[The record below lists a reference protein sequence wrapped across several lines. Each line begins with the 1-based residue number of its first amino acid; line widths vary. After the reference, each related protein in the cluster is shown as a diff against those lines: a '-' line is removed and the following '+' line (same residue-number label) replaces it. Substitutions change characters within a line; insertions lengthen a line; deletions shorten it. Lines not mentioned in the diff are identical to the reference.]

1 MTASGADK
9 DLILSAGQV
18 TRKIKRM
25 AFEIYEH
32 NFREKEVILAGIDGQ
47 GYLLAGLLAKELDEI
62 GSLKSQV
69 VRVSLDKTNPLQSE
83 IRLDVDL
90 SDLKKKC
97 VIMVDDVLNTGKT
110 LACGM
115 KPFLSSEVRKIEVAV
130 LVNRSHTTFPVLPT
144 YTGYGLSTTLTD
156 HVEVVLGKNA
166 AVYLH

>member
-1 MTASGADK
+1 MTASGDDK

-18 TRKIKRM
+18 THKIKRM

-47 GYLLAGLLAKELDEI
+47 GYVLAGLLAKQLDEI

-90 SDLKKKC
+90 DDLKKKC
-97 VIMVDDVLNTGKT
+97 VIMVDDVLNTGRV

-115 KPFLSSEVRKIEVAV
+115 KPFLGTEVKKIEVAV

-156 HVEVVLGKNA
+156 HVEVILGKNA